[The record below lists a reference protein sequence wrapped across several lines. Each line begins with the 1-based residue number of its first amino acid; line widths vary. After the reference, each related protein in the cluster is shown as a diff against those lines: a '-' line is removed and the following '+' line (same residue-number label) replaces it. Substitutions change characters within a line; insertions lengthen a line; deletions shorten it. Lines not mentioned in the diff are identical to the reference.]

1 MYKTL
6 SFIVPKRIFNRMSSV
21 DVAALRIKYLEKKEV
36 FREDSI
42 EKKDPIFLF
51 KKWLDEAITNEEL
64 LEPNGMC
71 LATVSKAG
79 LPSARFVLL
88 KSVEERGFTFF
99 TNYGSRKAQDMS
111 ENPNVAATFYWLPLR
126 RQVRIEGT
134 VDKISREESEKYFHS
149 RPRSSQIGAVAS
161 PQSEVI
167 PSREYLDDIESE
179 IKGKLGDNEE
189 VPMPNWGGY
198 LITPKVIEFWQ
209 GQTNRLHDRIQ
220 FRKSN
225 EDVDGKLVH
234 RAENGWVMERLAP

>member
-1 MYKTL
+1 
-6 SFIVPKRIFNRMSSV
+6 MSSV
-21 DVAALRIKYLEKKEV
+21 DVSALRIKYLEKKEV
-36 FREDSI
+36 FLEDSI
-42 EKKDPIFLF
+42 EKKDPICQF
-51 KKWLDEAITNEEL
+51 KKWLDEAISCKEL

-71 LATVSKAG
+71 LSTVSKDG
-79 LPSARFVLL
+79 LPSSRYLLL
-88 KSVEERGFTFF
+88 KSVDERGFTFF
-99 TNYGSRKAQDMS
+99 TNYGSRKARDMS
-111 ENPNVAATFYWLPLR
+111 ENPNVAAAFYWLPLR

-134 VDKISREESEKYFHS
+134 VEKITREESEKYFHS
-149 RPRSSQIGAVAS
+149 RPRASQIGAVAS

-179 IKGKLGDNEE
+179 IKGKLGENEE

-198 LITPKVIEFWQ
+198 LITPKAIEFWQ

-220 FRKSN
+220 FRKSD